1 MREEEKQERF
11 RSHLLRWYAQEGR
24 RLPWREHITPYRTWV
39 SEIMLQQTRVEAVIP
54 YFERFITT
62 FPSLRDL
69 AEADDDLLHK
79 MWEGL
84 GYYSRVRNMKKCA
97 QVCVERHDGELPH
110 TRDALLELPGIGPYT
125 AGAIA
130 SIACNER
137 VCAVDGNVLRVF
149 SRILCS
155 EEDISAASAKKKI
168 EQSMTAYLPDAAQIM
183 AIVAFIR

>member
-1 MREEEKQERF
+1 MMREEEKQERF

-79 MWEGL
+79 GWEGL
-84 GYYSRVRNMKKCA
+84 G
-97 QVCVERHDGELPH
+97 
-110 TRDALLELPGIGPYT
+110 
-125 AGAIA
+125 
-130 SIACNER
+130 
-137 VCAVDGNVLRVF
+137 
-149 SRILCS
+149 
-155 EEDISAASAKKKI
+155 
-168 EQSMTAYLPDAAQIM
+168 
-183 AIVAFIR
+183 